1 MYMGKLKEAAKKYI
15 QWHDEDNAVALL
27 EAV

>member
-27 EAV
+27 